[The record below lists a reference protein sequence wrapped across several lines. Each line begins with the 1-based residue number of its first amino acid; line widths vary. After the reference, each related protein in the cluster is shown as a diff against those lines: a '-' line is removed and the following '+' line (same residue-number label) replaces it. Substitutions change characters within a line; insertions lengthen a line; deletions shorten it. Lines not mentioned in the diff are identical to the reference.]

1 MAKQYYHQPNS
12 YQREGVDHVNISP
25 LSEFYIGKIFEP
37 SYLRVINYPLIGKF
51 RSVSNLWV
59 WLKVKPLD
67 DSLRRVGVREIQRIL
82 SDNNRRDSYAPNF
95 KLIIAHA
102 TYLKIKSDNVAIAE
116 IKKIPKDT
124 PILSYYVPKGSPI
137 RICSS
142 YADVIIP
149 IANEIISAIRE
160 DREPNFVFLAERGLS
175 MKMHYLEAFLTNR
188 LGGNT
193 AVAAYIR

>member
-12 YQREGVDHVNISP
+12 YQQEGVDHVNISP

-59 WLKVKPLD
+59 WLKIKPID
-67 DSLRRVGVREIQRIL
+67 DSLRRIGVRDIQRIL
-82 SDNNRRDSYAPNF
+82 STINNKSSYVPNF

-102 TYLKIKSDNVAIAE
+102 TYLKIKNDETAVAE

-124 PILSYYVPKGSPI
+124 PILSYFTPKGSPI

-149 IANEIISAIRE
+149 VVNEIIKAIQE
-160 DREPNFVFLAERGLS
+160 NREPDFISMSERGLS
-175 MKMHYLEAFLTNR
+175 MQMNYLEPFLISR
-188 LGGNT
+188 LGSK
-193 AVAAYIR
+193 AAMQKYVR